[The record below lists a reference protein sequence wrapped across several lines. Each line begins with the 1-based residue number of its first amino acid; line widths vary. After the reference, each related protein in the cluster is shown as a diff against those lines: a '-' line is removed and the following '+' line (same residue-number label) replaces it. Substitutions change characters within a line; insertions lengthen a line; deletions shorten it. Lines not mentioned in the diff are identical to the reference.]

1 MDVTPFF
8 KLMVDKNASDLF
20 FTVDA
25 PINMKTEGII
35 TPVGK
40 APLTSQQS
48 REMAYSIMTDKQQK
62 EFDENLELN
71 MGLSLQGLGR
81 FRVNV
86 FRQKGEVAMVIRYV
100 KGDIPNIEELHLPL
114 KLREIIMEMRG
125 LILVVGATSSGKST
139 SLASMID
146 HRNNNH
152 RGHILTIE
160 DPIEFIHEQK
170 KSIVDQREV
179 GLDTHSFDNALKNA
193 MRQAPDVILIG
204 EIRDQYRM
212 QNAISYA
219 ETGHLCLSTLHAN
232 NANQAMERM
241 LNFFPEEAR
250 RQVLV
255 DLSLNLKAIISQRL
269 IPGLKK
275 KRVPAVEI
283 LINSPY
289 ISDLIEKNKI
299 EEIKEVMARSREVGM
314 QTFDQAIF
322 DLYQAGKISQENALK
337 YADSRNNLSLQ
348 IRMSED
354 HTLDTNDDIE
364 IEKDKDDMGGINQF

>member
-8 KLMVDKNASDLF
+8 KLMVDQNASDLF
-20 FTVDA
+20 FTVGA
-25 PINMKTEGII
+25 PINMKVEGLIN
-35 TPVGK
+35 PVGK

-48 REMAYSIMTDKQQK
+48 KEMAYSIMTDKQQK

-71 MGLSLQGLGR
+71 MALSLQQLGR

-86 FRQKGEVAMVIRYV
+86 FKQKGEVAMVIRYI
-100 KGDIPNIEELHLPL
+100 KSEIPTLESLNLPPML
-114 KLREIIMEMRG
+114 SDIIMEMRG

-139 SLASMID
+139 TLASMID
-146 HRNNNH
+146 HRNENH

-204 EIRDQYRM
+204 EIRDKMRM

-232 NANQAMERM
+232 NANQAMDRV
-241 LNFFPEEAR
+241 LNFFPDEAR
-250 RQVLV
+250 KQLLI
-255 DLSLNLKAIISQRL
+255 DLSLNLRAIISQRL
-269 IPGLKK
+269 IPGIKQ

-299 EEIKEVMARSREVGM
+299 EEIKEVMARSRESGM
-314 QTFDQAIF
+314 QTFDQALF
-322 DLYQAGKISQENALK
+322 DLYQAGEITIENALK
-337 YADSRNNLSLQ
+337 FADSKNNLSLS
-348 IRMSED
+348 IRLSEN
-354 HTLDTNDDIE
+354 HSLETDDSISIE
-364 IEKDKDDMGGINQF
+364 PDDDDMGGISRF

>member
-1 MDVTPFF
+1 
-8 KLMVDKNASDLF
+8 
-20 FTVDA
+20 
-25 PINMKTEGII
+25 
-35 TPVGK
+35 
-40 APLTSQQS
+40 
-48 REMAYSIMTDKQQK
+48 
-62 EFDENLELN
+62 
-71 MGLSLQGLGR
+71 
-81 FRVNV
+81 
-86 FRQKGEVAMVIRYV
+86 
-100 KGDIPNIEELHLPL
+100 
-114 KLREIIMEMRG
+114 MRG

-146 HRNNNH
+146 HRNTNH

-160 DPIEFIHEQK
+160 DPIEFIHQKK

-204 EIRDQYRM
+204 EIRDQFRM

-232 NANQAMERM
+232 NANQAMDRM

-250 RQVLV
+250 RQVLI
-255 DLSLNLKAIISQRL
+255 DLSLNLRAIISQRL
-269 IPGLKK
+269 ITGLKK
-275 KRVPAVEI
+275 KRVPVVEI

-299 EEIKEVMARSREVGM
+299 EEIKEVMGRSRESGM

-322 DLYQAGKISQENALK
+322 DLYQAGEISEENALK

-354 HTLDTNDDIE
+354 HNLEVNDSIE
-364 IEKDKDDMGGINQF
+364 IEKDKDDMGGMNQF

>member
-8 KLMVDKNASDLF
+8 KLMVDQNASDLF
-20 FTVDA
+20 FTVGA
-25 PINMKTEGII
+25 PINMKVEGLIN
-35 TPVGK
+35 PVGK

-48 REMAYSIMTDKQQK
+48 KEMAYSIMTDKQQK

-71 MGLSLQGLGR
+71 MALSLQQLGR

-86 FRQKGEVAMVIRYV
+86 FKQKGEVAMVIRYI
-100 KGDIPNIEELHLPL
+100 KSEIPTLESLNLPPML
-114 KLREIIMEMRG
+114 SDIIMEMRG

-139 SLASMID
+139 TLASMID
-146 HRNNNH
+146 HRNENH

-204 EIRDQYRM
+204 EIRDKMRM

-219 ETGHLCLSTLHAN
+219 ETGHLCLCTLHAN
-232 NANQAMERM
+232 NANQAMDRV
-241 LNFFPEEAR
+241 LNFFPDEAR
-250 RQVLV
+250 KQLLI
-255 DLSLNLKAIISQRL
+255 DLSLNLRAIISQRL
-269 IPGLKK
+269 IPGIKQ

-299 EEIKEVMARSREVGM
+299 EEIKEVMARSRESGM
-314 QTFDQAIF
+314 QTFDQALF
-322 DLYQAGKISQENALK
+322 DLYQAGEITIENALK
-337 YADSRNNLSLQ
+337 FADSKNNLSLS
-348 IRMSED
+348 IRLSEN
-354 HTLDTNDDIE
+354 HSLETDDSISIE
-364 IEKDKDDMGGINQF
+364 PDDDDMGGISRF

>member
-1 MDVTPFF
+1 
-8 KLMVDKNASDLF
+8 
-20 FTVDA
+20 
-25 PINMKTEGII
+25 
-35 TPVGK
+35 
-40 APLTSQQS
+40 
-48 REMAYSIMTDKQQK
+48 
-62 EFDENLELN
+62 
-71 MGLSLQGLGR
+71 
-81 FRVNV
+81 
-86 FRQKGEVAMVIRYV
+86 
-100 KGDIPNIEELHLPL
+100 
-114 KLREIIMEMRG
+114 
-125 LILVVGATSSGKST
+125 
-139 SLASMID
+139 
-146 HRNNNH
+146 
-152 RGHILTIE
+152 
-160 DPIEFIHEQK
+160 
-170 KSIVDQREV
+170 
-179 GLDTHSFDNALKNA
+179 
-193 MRQAPDVILIG
+193 
-204 EIRDQYRM
+204 
-212 QNAISYA
+212 
-219 ETGHLCLSTLHAN
+219 
-232 NANQAMERM
+232 M